1 MKSGYYTTVFN
12 GTDHG
17 ASEMNHHQNTKG
29 RVSPKEGDTM
39 CVDWKGVLYYEL
51 LLENQAINSN
61 KYCSHLDKLTAYLM
75 KSDPLVNRKHIMF
88 HQNNARPHVSL
99 MTRQNCYCLAGKF

>member
-12 GTDHG
+12 ETDHG

-29 RVSPKEGDTM
+29 RFSPKEGDTM

-61 KYCSHLDKLTAYLM
+61 KYCSHLDKLTAALDE
-75 KSDPLVNRKHIMF
+75 KWP
-88 HQNNARPHVSL
+88 VS
-99 MTRQNCYCLAGKF
+99 QQKAYNVPSE